1 MHRLFST
8 FTKQHLITKTPLLI
22 TNKAWKKIGDILKKS
37 NGQGML
43 FSATGGGCNGF
54 YYNFEIL
61 NQSALNLSESNVK
74 MTFVEQG
81 TNRVYIDPMSEMF
94 LLGTTIDYIEEDY
107 QKGIYESKFVYKAD
121 KDIATN
127 CGCGVSFS
135 PK

>member
-1 MHRLFST
+1 M
-8 FTKQHLITKTPLLI
+8 
-22 TNKAWKKIGDILKKS
+22 
-37 NGQGML
+37 
-43 FSATGGGCNGF
+43 
-54 YYNFEIL
+54 
-61 NQSALNLSESNVK
+61 
-74 MTFVEQG
+74 
-81 TNRVYIDPMSEMF
+81 YIDPMSEMF